1 MALDKNLVRTCWVI
15 VTFEE
20 VIESDFVKRSTR
32 CKAGDV
38 TSNRNAW
45 SLGPVNHD
53 GRVPTHPGPI
63 GSFNLFVAWEL
74 GLIFWR
80 DGVDVIGGW
89 DKRNIQLQLV
99 RSAKQIEHHLT
110 SSTSA
115 MFLSEGV

>member
-1 MALDKNLVRTCWVI
+1 
-15 VTFEE
+15 
-20 VIESDFVKRSTR
+20 
-32 CKAGDV
+32 
-38 TSNRNAW
+38 
-45 SLGPVNHD
+45 
-53 GRVPTHPGPI
+53 
-63 GSFNLFVAWEL
+63 LFVAWEL

>member
-1 MALDKNLVRTCWVI
+1 VALDKNLVRTCWVI

-20 VIESDFVKRSTR
+20 VIESDFVQRSTR

-38 TSNRNAW
+38 TTNCYAW
-45 SLGPVNHD
+45 SLRSVNHD
-53 GRVPTHPGPI
+53 RCVPTHPGPI
-63 GSFNLFVAWEL
+63 GPLNLFVAWKL

-99 RSAKQIEHHLT
+99 
-110 SSTSA
+110 
-115 MFLSEGV
+115 